1 MAFGGSDAANVIGS
15 VFVALCLFFFAFS
28 TILSWNYFGKVN
40 FMHLFGKNTSRVYA
54 AIAIVFVFLGSIFSN
69 DLVWSLTDM
78 FNNLMV
84 LPNVI
89 ALAALSGLVVAE
101 VRAATERKK
110 NSLPADA
117 KTPVNEEE

>member
-1 MAFGGSDAANVIGS
+1 
-15 VFVALCLFFFAFS
+15 
-28 TILSWNYFGKVN
+28 
-40 FMHLFGKNTSRVYA
+40 
-54 AIAIVFVFLGSIFSN
+54 
-69 DLVWSLTDM
+69 M

-89 ALAALSGLVVAE
+89 ALAALSGFVVAE
-101 VRAATERKK
+101 VRAAAERKK